1 MGYGR
6 SERKQRS
13 GEASMDRKITR
24 EELLREIF
32 HDYDTR
38 KDGEPLRLVR
48 VRVPSRDVSLAH
60 LTGVSSREVYQTL
73 GLHIGVH
80 EGEDHTGD
88 TLGFLKFTPWEATV
102 VAADIAI
109 KNGNVEI
116 GFLDRFCG
124 ALILTGPYA
133 EVRSAVE
140 SVVAFFRDEL
150 HFPVCD
156 ITEN

>member
-1 MGYGR
+1 
-6 SERKQRS
+6 
-13 GEASMDRKITR
+13 MDRKITR

-124 ALILTGPYA
+124 TLILTGPYA

-140 SVVAFFRDEL
+140 SVVTFFRDDL